1 MKRRLMTVVAS
12 TILAV
17 SVLAMGGSA
26 AMAAS
31 PDFRAAE
38 RLCVA
43 QGGEFNVVENAYF
56 CVMGDQEELT
66 YTEIFVAEAVCNQVY
81 GGTLKTIIGWEG
93 DNYVEYY
100 TCTLL
105 PVS

>member
-43 QGGEFNVVENAYF
+43 QGGEFSVVENAYF
-56 CVMGDQEELT
+56 CVMSDQEELT
-66 YTEIFVAEAVCNQVY
+66 YTEIFAAEVMCYRAY
-81 GGTLKTIIGWEG
+81 GGTLDAVTGWEG
-93 DNYVEYY
+93 VYY
-100 TCTLL
+100 TCTLP